1 MSIESV
7 LYDHARTFAGLSALV
22 GTRIYPNLQPQQV
35 ADKSVTF
42 RRISSQRVSAMGADT
57 GLVRA
62 RYEFDAWADNYDD
75 ARAIADQLRLCFQRW
90 NTTTGTVVQDV
101 YVLNDVEL
109 YEDDTQTHH
118 VAVDFEFIYRE

>member
-7 LYDHARTFAGLSALV
+7 LYDRASNFAGLSALV
-22 GTRIYPNLQPQQV
+22 GSRIYPNLQPQNV

-62 RYEFDAWADNYDD
+62 RYQFDAWADNYDD

-90 NTTTGTVVQDV
+90 NTTVGTVVQDV
-101 YVLNDVEL
+101 YLLNDVEL

-118 VAVDFEFIYRE
+118 VAIDLDVVYRE

>member
-1 MSIESV
+1 MSIESA
-7 LYDHARTFAGLSALV
+7 LYDRARTFAGLSALV

-62 RYEFDAWADNYDD
+62 RYQFDAWAKTYDG
-75 ARAIADQLRLCFQRW
+75 ARAIADQLRLAFQRW

-118 VAVDFEFIYRE
+118 VAVDFDVVYRE